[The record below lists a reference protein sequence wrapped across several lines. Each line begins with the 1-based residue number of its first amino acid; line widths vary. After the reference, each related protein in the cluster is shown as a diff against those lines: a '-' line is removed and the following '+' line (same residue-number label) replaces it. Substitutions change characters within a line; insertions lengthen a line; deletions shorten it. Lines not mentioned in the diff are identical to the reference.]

1 VLRRAGVRRAFLDV
15 SGDCLAVG
23 APPGQP
29 GWLVEIADPERE
41 GQVLPGVRPRLRDA
55 ALATSSNLVSVV
67 RYGQAVRGHVMDP
80 WSGWP
85 AARCRQVSVVARTA
99 VEADALSTAMLVEP
113 RRFSGVVR
121 AWTV

>member
-1 VLRRAGVRRAFLDV
+1 
-15 SGDCLAVG
+15 
-23 APPGQP
+23 
-29 GWLVEIADPERE
+29 
-41 GQVLPGVRPRLRDA
+41 
-55 ALATSSNLVSVV
+55 
-67 RYGQAVRGHVMDP
+67 MDP

-121 AWTV
+121 ASTV